1 MLVVISASTR
11 SVVQEAIFV
20 ILLTTHWSGT
30 FLVRRKILDFQN
42 AGYGFL
48 LVLCY
53 AHVWAVII
61 LKGVY
66 KCAIVLKIPLC
77 NSRAWKHILQSIKP
91 VVNFE
96 LISFGISLV
105 QSSIHGFHC
114 MRIIAYVRVVPSI
127 AVRVPLVMSK
137 NPAPVIGPRLFIS
150 ASRAKYS
157 CNTNS
162 NNK

>member
-11 SVVQEAIFV
+11 SVVQEAIVV

-30 FLVRRKILDFQN
+30 FVVRRKILDFQN

-53 AHVWAVII
+53 AYVW
-61 LKGVY
+61 KGVY
-66 KCAIVLKIPLC
+66 ECAIILKIPLS